1 MPAFRMLEFGRPAS
15 VPYVNTLAQG
25 SSDRYEAEPSAG
37 KHRRA
42 AKSRPSSLPKDIT
55 MLKPNVL
62 FLTLAAWSALIM
74 PVDAQETNLW
84 PILPATRLEAFE
96 TNVGAITI
104 KGTTDLGSVSAASG
118 VVSVKAKEF
127 TDTRTGRKEHGIAVE
142 ISRGGQYRDAL
153 LIDDDELG
161 SLLTA
166 IDYLSK
172 LDVSVSPLN
181 AFDAAYTTK
190 GGFRIAALG
199 ARRTGLVQFGVRDA
213 RVGDAPVPLSRQE
226 MTQLWSLIDQAN
238 KLLVGL
244 R

>member
-1 MPAFRMLEFGRPAS
+1 
-15 VPYVNTLAQG
+15 
-25 SSDRYEAEPSAG
+25 
-37 KHRRA
+37 
-42 AKSRPSSLPKDIT
+42 

-172 LDVSVSPLN
+172 LDVSV
-181 AFDAAYTTK
+181 
-190 GGFRIAALG
+190 
-199 ARRTGLVQFGVRDA
+199 
-213 RVGDAPVPLSRQE
+213 
-226 MTQLWSLIDQAN
+226 
-238 KLLVGL
+238 
-244 R
+244 

>member
-1 MPAFRMLEFGRPAS
+1 
-15 VPYVNTLAQG
+15 
-25 SSDRYEAEPSAG
+25 
-37 KHRRA
+37 
-42 AKSRPSSLPKDIT
+42 